1 MQSGVDLGRSDAP
14 ETTDIPSDADSNDEV
29 EEIVTAPSLSDMR
42 QQLKVLATFMA
53 DNPQFSAAD
62 EMVLQKF
69 SDKVAKML
77 VTRMNHRHQQS
88 ITSYFSAP

>member
-1 MQSGVDLGRSDAP
+1 MALVSDAP
-14 ETTDIPSDADSNDEV
+14 ETTDISSDTDCDDEV
-29 EEIVTAPSLSDMR
+29 EEIVAAPSLSDMR
-42 QQLKVLATFMA
+42 QQLKGFATFMA
-53 DNPQFSAAD
+53 ENPQFSAAD

-77 VTRMNHRHQQS
+77 VTRVNHMHQQS